1 MAWIVL
7 SCTLEDDCL
16 ESGHKL
22 LGQCEEKEN
31 RFYSSSSAL
40 SMVLFTEYFI
50 IFIFQE
56 GAGLETLCSAVR
68 ELIHSCG
75 DELGW
80 CFTED
85 QVFIDDLG

>member
-1 MAWIVL
+1 
-7 SCTLEDDCL
+7 
-16 ESGHKL
+16 
-22 LGQCEEKEN
+22 
-31 RFYSSSSAL
+31 
-40 SMVLFTEYFI
+40 MVIFTEYFI

-85 QVFIDDLG
+85 QVDLGWCLDGAWMSSDELGCCLDEHG

>member
-1 MAWIVL
+1 MV
-7 SCTLEDDCL
+7 TLT
-16 ESGHKL
+16 
-22 LGQCEEKEN
+22 
-31 RFYSSSSAL
+31 
-40 SMVLFTEYFI
+40 VYFI

-85 QVFIDDLG
+85 QVAFDGVFAIFNFYFGDASKGGEDQVPFD

>member
-1 MAWIVL
+1 
-7 SCTLEDDCL
+7 
-16 ESGHKL
+16 
-22 LGQCEEKEN
+22 
-31 RFYSSSSAL
+31 
-40 SMVLFTEYFI
+40 MVILTVHFI
-50 IFIFQE
+50 MFIFQE

-85 QVFIDDLG
+85 QVPFVFAIFDFDFGDASKDGASLKLFHLNFPQRC

>member
-1 MAWIVL
+1 M
-7 SCTLEDDCL
+7 
-16 ESGHKL
+16 
-22 LGQCEEKEN
+22 
-31 RFYSSSSAL
+31 R
-40 SMVLFTEYFI
+40 MVLIYLI
-50 IFIFQE
+50 IFTFQE

-85 QVFIDDLG
+85 QVLFDVPMVLGDLL

>member
-1 MAWIVL
+1 MV
-7 SCTLEDDCL
+7 TLT
-16 ESGHKL
+16 
-22 LGQCEEKEN
+22 
-31 RFYSSSSAL
+31 
-40 SMVLFTEYFI
+40 VYFI

-85 QVFIDDLG
+85 QVTFLSLSFIFDFYFDDASKGGASLKTR

>member
-1 MAWIVL
+1 MTLQRKTYAIIVININMKIL
-7 SCTLEDDCL
+7 I
-16 ESGHKL
+16 
-22 LGQCEEKEN
+22 
-31 RFYSSSSAL
+31 
-40 SMVLFTEYFI
+40 VI
-50 IFIFQE
+50 IMEIIMLVQE

-85 QVFIDDLG
+85 QVHYHHVSRRR

>member
-1 MAWIVL
+1 
-7 SCTLEDDCL
+7 
-16 ESGHKL
+16 
-22 LGQCEEKEN
+22 
-31 RFYSSSSAL
+31 
-40 SMVLFTEYFI
+40 MVFTVYFI
-50 IFIFQE
+50 IFIFQD

-85 QVFIDDLG
+85 QVPFDVLIGVLAIFDFYFGDESKGWCFNEDQVAFLSQFSSLKIR

>member
-1 MAWIVL
+1 
-7 SCTLEDDCL
+7 
-16 ESGHKL
+16 
-22 LGQCEEKEN
+22 
-31 RFYSSSSAL
+31 
-40 SMVLFTEYFI
+40 MVFTVYFI
-50 IFIFQE
+50 IFIFQD

-85 QVFIDDLG
+85 QVPFGGVLTFTLVMQAKLMLH

>member
-1 MAWIVL
+1 
-7 SCTLEDDCL
+7 
-16 ESGHKL
+16 
-22 LGQCEEKEN
+22 
-31 RFYSSSSAL
+31 
-40 SMVLFTEYFI
+40 MVIFTVYFI

-80 CFTED
+80 CFAED

>member
-1 MAWIVL
+1 MKILIV
-7 SCTLEDDCL
+7 
-16 ESGHKL
+16 
-22 LGQCEEKEN
+22 
-31 RFYSSSSAL
+31 
-40 SMVLFTEYFI
+40 I
-50 IFIFQE
+50 IMEIIMLVQE

-85 QVFIDDLG
+85 QVPVDAFFWIVLLMLFLDGASLKIKLTTITYFCPL